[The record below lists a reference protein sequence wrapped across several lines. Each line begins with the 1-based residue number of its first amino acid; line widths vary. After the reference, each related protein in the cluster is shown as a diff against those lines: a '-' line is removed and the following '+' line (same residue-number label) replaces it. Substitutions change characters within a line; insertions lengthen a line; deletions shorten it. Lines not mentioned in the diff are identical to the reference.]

1 MVQFCTCLFKGALL
15 SGLIQNGSD
24 CALKL
29 REAAGASEVQLSD
42 LKENTSPGSPEM
54 KQQVSEQVENETLT
68 SDSDDEFLDCEE
80 GDESL

>member
-1 MVQFCTCLFKGALL
+1 M
-15 SGLIQNGSD
+15 IQNGSD

-29 REAAGASEVQLSD
+29 REAAGEVD
-42 LKENTSPGSPEM
+42 LEIEEEQILKQDDGSPEM
-54 KQQVSEQVENETLT
+54 KQQVTEQVENDTLT

>member
-1 MVQFCTCLFKGALL
+1 M
-15 SGLIQNGSD
+15 
-24 CALKL
+24 KL
-29 REAAGASEVQLSD
+29 RVAAGASEVTDLSKQNS
-42 LKENTSPGSPEM
+42 LGSPEM

>member
-29 REAAGASEVQLSD
+29 REAAGASEVPD
-42 LKENTSPGSPEM
+42 LKSQNSPGSPEM
-54 KQQVSEQVENETLT
+54 TKQVTEQQVENETLT

>member
-1 MVQFCTCLFKGALL
+1 M
-15 SGLIQNGSD
+15 IQNGSD

-42 LKENTSPGSPEM
+42 LKENNSPGSPEM
-54 KQQVSEQVENETLT
+54 KQQVTEQVENETLT